1 MRAPCGVQALK
12 KQSVQAA
19 ARRRKWIERAYHIQH
34 LPAII
39 QDLWGQ
45 LLLLKLGLRLER
57 GRAHIHVFIHDD
69 RVIVSSDGRDSGLR

>member
-1 MRAPCGVQALK
+1 MCRREREEGKWMKRA
-12 KQSVQAA
+12 
-19 ARRRKWIERAYHIQH
+19 RHIQH

-57 GRAHIHVFIHDD
+57 GCAHIHVFIHDD
-69 RVIVSSDGRDSGLR
+69 RVIVSLDGRDSGLR